1 MDALAAHVRKHL
13 FLYVCCV
20 CEGKFVSSQRLTGHL
35 KESHAEL
42 DQDQAF
48 TDCINNSFY
57 LVQPAGGIWCNGDR
71 EDTGDRVK
79 ENSSIEQDG
88 EAEREREDVTR
99 NGGGGEEWRGG
110 EGEQLEVAAS
120 QDMGEQAKSHSESAE
135 EVGVIEGA
143 MGKEGELEKGGAQLL
158 SQEVLH
164 QTISLETQ
172 GNTIPADEN
181 TSAAKNTHTFSS
193 SGNTR
198 LCDLSVHAR
207 LPSAPQMED
216 GQTPQ
221 SERLNESQVIFKTD
235 QAAD

>member
-13 FLYVCCV
+13 FLYVCYV

-35 KESHAEL
+35 KESHADL

-57 LVQPAGGIWCNGDR
+57 LMQPAGGIWGNGNR
-71 EDTGDRVK
+71 EDAGERMN
-79 ENSSIEQDG
+79 ENSRIEQAG
-88 EAEREREDVTR
+88 EDEREREEATR
-99 NGGGGEEWRGG
+99 NVGGGEEWRGG
-110 EGEQLEVAAS
+110 EGEQLEVVAS
-120 QDMGEQAKSHSESAE
+120 QDTGEQEKSHSESAE
-135 EVGVIEGA
+135 EEGVIKGA
-143 MGKEGELEKGGAQLL
+143 MGKEGELEKGGAQLI

-172 GNTIPADEN
+172 ENTVPADEN
-181 TSAAKNTHTFSS
+181 TRS
-193 SGNTR
+193 
-198 LCDLSVHAR
+198 
-207 LPSAPQMED
+207 PSAPQMED

-221 SERLNESQVIFKTD
+221 SERLNESQVLFITD